1 MVTRMRGAGFPNK
14 QGGGR
19 EGEEDNKR
27 LRRLLGSP
35 GPTRTHG
42 DGRSGSAVG
51 SGWAARSVKVGFGAF
66 ARSHRQLAAIR
77 LRDLRLFRRHF
88 THKMADTPLPQRR
101 APSLT
106 FLFRA
111 PSWAAPRAAVQPP
124 PGADT
129 FRRVS
134 VRPEPARGTVGAYLG
149 RLSRGQLRVLRVVS
163 GPPLRSL
170 PACSDIFTG
179 TRTEQLRRR
188 SARPPSCPEVFHCGR
203 HVEEVKEA
211 ESREM

>member
-35 GPTRTHG
+35 GPTHG

-51 SGWAARSVKVGFGAF
+51 SGWAARSVKVGFGTF
-66 ARSHRQLAAIR
+66 AQSHRQLAAIR

-106 FLFRA
+106 FLFCA
-111 PSWAAPRAAVQPP
+111 PSWAAPRATVQPP

-203 HVEEVKEA
+203 HVEEVKET
-211 ESREM
+211 ES